1 MVRSKE
7 SFLRIHFEYFPQIDM
22 GHIDV
27 SYTIAAGPSGTKVT
41 TAFHASSAASAQH
54 FPSQAKILMR
64 GMRRQNAIVYINS
77 THIRR
82 EEV

>member
-7 SFLRIHFEYFPQIDM
+7 LFLRIDFEHLPHIDM
-22 GHIDV
+22 AHTDV
-27 SYTIAAGPSGTKVT
+27 SYTIPAGLSETKVT

>member
-1 MVRSKE
+1 M
-7 SFLRIHFEYFPQIDM
+7 LRMNTSLLYGSLLNTFNT
-22 GHIDV
+22 HIDV
-27 SYTIAAGPSGTKVT
+27 SYSIPAGLSGTKVT

-54 FPSQAKILMR
+54 FPSQTKILMR
-64 GMRRQNAIVYINS
+64 GMRRQNAIVYIDP